1 MKNMSRWIL
10 CLVLAMGAASWVA
23 AQENDSGAKGKA
35 EARTIKG
42 CLTQADNGKDF
53 VLKASNGSTWDLE
66 SDTVSLADHVGH
78 TVAVT
83 GTVEHA
89 TAHNLKEDTKD
100 AMADAHMKK
109 DNREHGDLKV
119 TDVKMVSDSCK

>member
-1 MKNMSRWIL
+1 MKNMSRWLL
-10 CLVLAMGAASWVA
+10 CLVLVVGAASWMV

-35 EARTIKG
+35 TVRTIKG

-53 VLKASNGSTWDLE
+53 VLKASNGSKWELE
-66 SDTVSLADHVGH
+66 SDAVSLSDHVGH

-100 AMADAHMKK
+100 AMADTHMKK
-109 DNREHGDLKV
+109 DNTESGDLKV
-119 TDVKMVSDSCK
+119 TNVKMVSDSCK